1 MKVDP
6 KSFEK
11 IDTPYSE
18 IPWHRK
24 RWFVTTLFLIFI
36 PACLVIALTG
46 DLYAQIKGDTYKYT
60 EKQKKTVILMA
71 VLFLVFGLFRMFI
84 SK

>member
-24 RWFVTTLFLIFI
+24 RWFITTLFLFFI
-36 PACLVIALTG
+36 PACLVIVLTG

-60 EKQKKTVILMA
+60 EKQKKTVIIMA
-71 VLFLVFGLFRMFI
+71 SLFLAFGLFRMFI
-84 SK
+84 LK